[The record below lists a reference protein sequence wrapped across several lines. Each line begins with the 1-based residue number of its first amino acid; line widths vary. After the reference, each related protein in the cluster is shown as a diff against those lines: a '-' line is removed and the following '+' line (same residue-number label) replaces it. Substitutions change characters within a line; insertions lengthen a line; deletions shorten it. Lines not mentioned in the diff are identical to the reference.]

1 MVIFNER
8 VFAMAKEIK
17 LGFVGL
23 GYIGTIHA
31 TACFAMPLI
40 FKNLPFKIKFGSVCK
55 NDINGIP
62 YFFEGGVKTVD
73 ELLEDKNL
81 NAVDIC
87 TPNFLHKQQAIE
99 VMKRNLNVYLEKPIG
114 LNGEEALE
122 LANMANDKNIIN
134 QAALM
139 YRFMPAINQARDMI
153 KNGEIG
159 DVLNFKALM
168 LHSGYLDPKRPMSWK
183 MRFDTS
189 GGGSIIDLGIHLID
203 AVRFMLGEV
212 DEVQANS
219 KTYFKERPVSK
230 TVGEYEEVDV
240 DDWTEARITMK
251 NGAWGT
257 VETSRISA
265 EIEEETQFL
274 IYGTKGSI
282 KISTKEPRYA
292 HLYVKNENQYTIGA
306 YKNKS
311 TFSKY
316 LETIYP
322 DPKYSLGFM
331 VDMHLAS
338 LMNFFLN
345 IVEGKIVHKETP
357 TFDEAYKSQLVI
369 DKIIES
375 AKDDGSL
382 IKL

>member
-1 MVIFNER
+1 MV
-8 VFAMAKEIK
+8 KEIK

-55 NDINGIP
+55 NDINDIP
-62 YFFEGGVKTVD
+62 YFFEGGVKSID
-73 ELLEDKNL
+73 ELLEDKQL

-87 TPNFLHKQQAIE
+87 TPNFLHKSQALE

-114 LNGEEALE
+114 LNGKEALE

-168 LHSGYLDPKRPMSWK
+168 LHSGYLNPKRPMSWK

-189 GGGSIIDLGIHLID
+189 GGGSIIDLGIHLVD
-203 AVRFMLGEV
+203 AIRFMLGEV
-212 DEVQANS
+212 GEVQASS
-219 KTYFKERPVSK
+219 KTYFKERPIAN
-230 TVGEYEEVDV
+230 TVDEYEEVDV

-251 NGAWGT
+251 SGAWGT

-265 EIEEETQFL
+265 EIEEETRFE

-282 KISTKEPRYA
+282 KISTKDARYA
-292 HLYVKNENQYTIGA
+292 HLYIKNEDQYTIGM

-311 TFSKY
+311 AFSKY

-345 IVEGKIVHKETP
+345 IVDGKIAHEETP
-357 TFDEAYKSQLVI
+357 TFYEAYKSQLVI

-375 AKDDGSL
+375 AKNDGSL
-382 IKL
+382 MKL

>member
-8 VFAMAKEIK
+8 VFAMPKEIK

-40 FKNLPFKIKFGSVCK
+40 FKDLPFKIRFGSVCK
-55 NDINGIP
+55 NDINDIP
-62 YFFEGGVKTVD
+62 YFFEGGVRTVD

-81 NAVDIC
+81 NAIDIC
-87 TPNFLHKQQAIE
+87 TPNFLHKVQAIE
-99 VMKRNLNVYLEKPIG
+99 AMKRNLNVYLEKPIG

-122 LANMANDKNIIN
+122 LARMANDKNIIN

-159 DVLNFKALM
+159 AVLNFKALM
-168 LHSGYLDPKRPMSWK
+168 LHSGYLNPKRPMSWK

-212 DEVQANS
+212 SEVQANS
-219 KTYFKERPVSK
+219 KTYFKQRPVSRIAD
-230 TVGEYEEVDV
+230 EYEEVDV

-251 NGAWGT
+251 SGAWGT

-292 HLYVKNENQYTIGA
+292 HLYIKNENQYTIGT

-311 TFSKY
+311 IFSKY

-322 DPKYSLGFM
+322 DPKYSLGSM

-345 IVEGKIVHKETP
+345 IVDGKIVHKETP

-375 AKDDGSL
+375 AKNDGSL